1 MVASVNILSY
11 CTSKFKLKF
20 ADDLKVLFQER
31 AISLCYNKGDNK
43 FVEVNRF
50 MAERTECLCDG
61 KLIGIE
67 TIYTVIDG
75 MQINIEGKVEA
86 LRKRS
91 RNKELFCPCG
101 CGTNLILVAGE
112 KQLREQHFRID
123 DDNYNSRCEYVAEGK
138 VSVQSKIVLKCWL
151 DDKLGASEIETRVP
165 IYAVDDTSRKFEF
178 SLLVRESGLAISY
191 HYERASLSDEK
202 LEILDSNSKDIRV
215 IYIIDEKNSFDNGQY
230 PERLMK
236 VQRKQGYCL
245 LLEVENSNYY
255 LAKMKAVYYTKNAY
269 EVWEEVKIAE
279 GFLKDFTLDD
289 KDIFFED
296 KNIKEKLE
304 EAKNK
309 FTEKYEQEVLAIERA
324 KEELE
329 KQRIRQEIEQKALE
343 AEKLRKNEELK
354 SLLEFASRKMPTDID
369 SNNSCQM
376 VSVSSEKIRFEDF
389 SRQDRQI
396 LDEVGNRWIKCKYC
410 GMIATTDKFVT
421 YGGRGN
427 INMGICY
434 ECKKKPEVEEDMRN
448 GLVPSNSMICP
459 KCGGKLIE
467 RNGHY
472 GKFIGCSNFPN
483 CRFTKSI

>member
-1 MVASVNILSY
+1 
-11 CTSKFKLKF
+11 
-20 ADDLKVLFQER
+20 
-31 AISLCYNKGDNK
+31 
-43 FVEVNRF
+43 

-138 VSVQSKIVLKCWL
+138 VSVQSKIILKCWL
-151 DDKLGASEIETRVP
+151 DDKLGASEIETRIP
-165 IYAVDDTSRKFEF
+165 IYAVDDISRKFEF
-178 SLLVRESGLAISY
+178 SLLLRESGLAISY

-215 IYIIDEKNSFDNGQY
+215 IYIIDKKNSFDNGQY

-236 VQRKQGYCL
+236 VQKRQGYCL

-255 LAKMKAVYYTKNAY
+255 LAKMKAVYYAKNAY
-269 EVWEEVKIAE
+269 EVWKEVKIAE
-279 GFLKDFTLDD
+279 GSLTDFTLND
-289 KDIFFED
+289 KEVFFKD
-296 KNIKEKLE
+296 TNIKEKLE

-309 FTEKYEQEVLAIERA
+309 FAEEYEQELFAIEKE

-329 KQRIRQEIEQKALE
+329 KQRIQQEIEQKVLE
-343 AEKLRKNEELK
+343 AENLRKNEELK
-354 SLLEFASRKMPTDID
+354 SLLEFTSRKMPTDID
-369 SNNSCQM
+369 RNDSCQM
-376 VSVSSEKIRFEDF
+376 VLVSSEKIMLEDF
-389 SRQDRQI
+389 GRQDRKI
-396 LDEVGNRWIKCKYC
+396 LDEAGNRWAKCKYC

-427 INMGICY
+427 MNMGICY
-434 ECKKKPEVEEDMRN
+434 ECKEMPEVEEDMRK
-448 GLVPSNSMICP
+448 GSVPNNSMICP
-459 KCGGKLIE
+459 KCGGKLLE
-467 RNGHY
+467 RNGRY

-483 CRFTKSI
+483 CKFTKNI